1 MQDLREKRDRQ
12 NHRFYVVPVSLALP
26 IARTKNWQGFSST
39 LRKSEAI
46 MTETCYSK
54 GQKVILV
61 TSQVKNGRWLC
72 KFSIPGF
79 SHVDGGLQGQ
89 DSSKG
94 YKTEWEARTNAF
106 QRAKLLLVG
115 PQDMTQ
121 GDVLERT

>member
-1 MQDLREKRDRQ
+1 MLA
-12 NHRFYVVPVSLALP
+12 RF
-26 IARTKNWQGFSST
+26 FST
-39 LRKSEAI
+39 LLKSEAT

-61 TSQVKNGRWLC
+61 TSQIKNGKWLC

-79 SHVDGGLQGQ
+79 GHLDGGQHGQ

-106 QRAKLLLVG
+106 QRAKLLLEG

-121 GDVLERT
+121 GHLLERV

>member
-1 MQDLREKRDRQ
+1 MLA
-12 NHRFYVVPVSLALP
+12 RFF
-26 IARTKNWQGFSST
+26 NT
-39 LRKSEAI
+39 LLKSEAT

-61 TSQVKNGRWLC
+61 TSQIKNGKWLC

-79 SHVDGGLQGQ
+79 GHLDAGLQGQ

-106 QRAKLLLVG
+106 QRAKLLLEG
-115 PQDMTQ
+115 PQDMMH
-121 GDVLERT
+121 GHLLERA